1 MMDRAILFI
10 GLIAIAFCGSVSGG
24 IDKTI
29 KQQKGRTVVLECPID
44 GEACGDLHSLN
55 WFKGDTRIA
64 VILGGVNVSSV
75 IPEYSERVKLEES
88 PYRLT
93 LNDLRISDEDVYICD
108 TTFYIPQESC
118 DATRGYRTEVI
129 VLEHPPPVPP
139 SDILVLDEKNDKI
152 TNGSIIGPVEEGKT
166 LTAICKV
173 EKTRPQPSMA
183 WYRGNKRLTTHS
195 PSYDE
200 DEDGLFTATL
210 ELSLVLSRQ
219 DLDNDIECRVESA
232 ALDDIYKSLIKLDLQ
247 VRPTGIQ
254 LEGVGHHTTQ
264 GTLTTLSCKV
274 AGARPSANISWTN
287 GTEIIDP
294 NENGD
299 GVDIRLYHQ
308 LQKDGTYDTESQLI
322 FTASRFE
329 NDITFGCHATN
340 IVIKR
345 NNEKP
350 IHAEIPLEVL
360 YPPVVEVLEDDITV
374 NEHKKTTLTCEF
386 IANPASLTG
395 VRWYKNGEPIK
406 INKSGHYEGG
416 SPDHVPLTILNAHRD
431 DRGNYTCELTN
442 SIGSG
447 NSTVQIQLDV
457 LYVPSVEVIMLPK
470 GPVKENDEVNV
481 TLLCNITDANPWA
494 LTKVRWFANSTLLK
508 ELPDCSN
515 QNNNSEDLC
524 NIDPSKL
531 LLESVGRGFAYNYS
545 CEGFNTAG
553 WGNRSQEVEL
563 VVFHEPGPA
572 RLTYYPLT
580 VVKKQSVTFSC
591 TVDVLGVPEATQ
603 YRWFRGGQGPLI
615 DVYKKDWTIELV
627 DLDSR
632 TNFSCLAYNDGGK
645 GEQAT
650 VTLDV
655 KAPPFFIKNLLPYT
669 GVLFSTKN
677 ASLTCRVECVPRC
690 KINWFKD
697 GVGIYAN
704 DTSKY
709 HIYEEY
715 LKENPATGDFESVLS
730 ILHFNM
736 SAWPNQ
742 QFDMHYDNANY
753 SCVASENEVG
763 AGVRSAT
770 YFSIEYPP
778 ENTTVSNEI
787 VNVTE
792 NTIPARVLC
801 NSKAN
806 PEPSYEWTLEEKSLA
821 QGNAL
826 IINKPMLRNESGH
839 YKCIAFNKHGSSE
852 ATTFVNVQYK
862 PHCDIDRKMIDDQ
875 DTLICTA
882 YGNPDEFG
890 FVWSIKT
897 ENDSVEV
904 SSGSIDGDKAFL
916 VLNDDFTITRTY
928 RCVANNT
935 IGEGHM
941 CEIEVAVR
949 PKRQLAWWQRWDRT
963 TLIIVIAAV
972 SAILLAVIIICC
984 IIICICRRRRRQDKY
999 TPNREFMKAVIK
1011 PSKKTT
1017 EKLKQ
1022 AYKISSSTTPIKSTA
1037 TAIEIDEIKPLATSS
1052 PCKSIST
1059 KIYEEQ
1065 NESDLRKESLI
1076 STSSIPL
1083 SSPTSISNVS
1093 NDIPPKLP
1101 KRNIPPRPPP
1111 PKTTV
1116 NQISAG
1122 TKNSIANNSHLDAIN
1137 SSINLTNELL
1147 PRCRSNNSAT
1157 NTNFQRK
1164 GKNNFGTS
1172 TITSPTTSSSI
1183 ATIALVNQ
1191 CELASDEEYEDDTIS
1206 ITKSPIGGV
1215 ISRKGN
1221 KNDQQSTINNN
1232 GCSQN
1237 NNSNTNNTIGGYNL
1251 PSPRNIGGNLFEK
1264 IFGEIFSKRNF
1275 NKNNNHN
1282 DDLNSLNSERSEN
1295 RLLRYFGM
1303 SKVFKR
1309 QRLQRNDSCSS
1320 SNPFTVEHRLK
1331 GLRSSGSV
1339 VTYKKTPVLERAAQ
1353 NQQINKFESTEQPIS
1368 IDDNYALIELNEHD
1382 SLTSQRSGMKL
1393 HEKIHDKS
1401 STLADPLTEPGE
1413 YENLPFHGLQQ
1424 APNKFTTTP
1433 INFNNNTNVVRV
1445 APRPKLTQ
1453 TNNHHQKNLDQF
1465 HQIFNQQQLQQQNI
1479 TTNNQNNYHQKS
1491 IQFPNQNQHQ
1501 SQQQLHYQIQQQY
1514 SPADCYTNSL
1524 KLIQN
1529 KTKTKNLNYGSSTL
1543 KLEKRKPI
1551 VGGTIDNNLQD
1562 ITRVTTDR
1570 FPTSYTEYF
1579 QQQKFSD
1586 IISSDN
1592 QNNLIDRTTLNPNY
1606 PYTVVENGIITP
1618 TSTTT
1623 QLAPQSSTSSS
1634 SVSSSRIVF
1643 NNSNS
1648 TNPFLATNFRKFQ
1661 ISTGTRPG
1669 CGTITANHRKKHH
1682 SNNSSNNSIIGSGEK
1697 KFYSLKALKN
1707 KNNLS
1712 FSSIKPSALLSNSN
1726 NSNSNN
1732 KCKRHH
1738 SFAGGSFAD
1747 VINGIDT
1754 NNSIDITANNLP
1766 YTMQPKI
1773 KFYEPPTYE
1782 NLTDSIQI
1790 HESPSENLIQQ
1801 QTSDIN
1807 TQTHLKQQQQPQQQL
1822 INTSKTK
1829 TSNKQNNQTVTT
1841 GSSTSSS
1848 SKLSNSINLS
1858 TSSTTSSVV
1867 GGIGNQYNIIQ
1878 KQNQQKHQHHQTQRQ
1893 KMNDDNTKKHLM
1905 EPERMSIYRSD
1916 SGISN
1921 SSYECVT
1928 PIAPPRQY
1936 NLLDDDI
1943 IDTTICINNKN
1954 DNDDNDID
1962 NDIINNHHHFGD
1974 AIDKCNPDV
1983 TKTNRID
1990 KLYNSAI
1997 NSTTSTTSTNLSSY
2011 NNSINNRKLLENDF
2025 DRLHNDTNNSTYN
2038 NSLLN
2043 PELSHLYL
2051 NNPNKS
2057 QYTSNSTN
2065 QKNSIADTINVVNTN
2080 NDFTTTASNII
2091 NATNK
2096 TNNIMHDG
2104 LSVKCQNKKNDQ
2116 HEQRQHNQKKPITIT
2131 TSNTSINT
2139 IDNSRSNII
2148 INSSNKIGSKR
2159 RTNTASPLA
2168 NSSYNGTANIVG
2180 HERSINT
2187 NPFLVTSPSTTSS
2200 SSSSGCISNNSIN
2213 DKGSSSFFSS
2223 TSSQSDEFKSS
2234 STISPSSTSSFASTV
2249 REGFTSSCDGIQAS
2263 SSITPISS
2271 INKYKKLKS
2280 SQIQYQPN
2288 ESYIES
2294 ITEKE
2299 NSDAES
2305 SIITSKSL
2313 NAKYQL
2319 KNRIINNDFQQKEK
2333 SSSSLSLS
2341 IKDIVTQ
2348 NETTSNRLLSNDILN
2363 TKHATQINNKFY
2375 EMIKNRYP
2383 GYITKSIKQIPL
2395 RKHHSFH
2402 FQQYYPNP
2410 NTMLGQLKL
2419 HQIQKEQAK
2428 AAAVALQTSSF
2439 DSTILRDASNIKNIY
2454 KQVGG
2459 PLIYRPFLNENT
2471 AFKPISP
2478 VNRTKFST
2486 TFPTTNY
2493 LSDSESNC
2501 YRYQYNSNATETEEE
2516 SLNFERIHNRY
2527 PIVSLKR
2534 HASNIESY
2542 DSKRYSTYYENS
2554 RENSPCTEEKIISEQ
2569 AHNQMN
2575 FIENKENHHSLSELE
2590 DDDDNDRDDDE
2601 IFMQHD
2607 DDANS
2612 SASNSTIV
2620 GKRLIYVDF
2629 DIVST
2634 TKSDNNCYQS
2644 NQHENENYKS
2654 NEFNNETPNNEEQSI
2669 NSNDNYCDNNQQNNV
2684 DNCEKN
2690 YYLKKNSSNDQELSK
2705 IKSKSDD
2712 LFHKN
2717 SIQNK
2722 KSTIKLIKS
2731 SLENKDETDQE
2742 NKLKSNEIEK
2752 IQKDEINKEVDEE
2765 VEDICETSSITGIIL
2780 AKPPTKRNTQYATLK
2795 YNEVKI

>member
-984 IIICICRRRRRQDKY
+984 IIICICRRRRRQDK
-999 TPNREFMKAVIK
+999 
-1011 PSKKTT
+1011 
-1017 EKLKQ
+1017 L
-1022 AYKISSSTTPIKSTA
+1022 
-1037 TAIEIDEIKPLATSS
+1037 
-1052 PCKSIST
+1052 
-1059 KIYEEQ
+1059 
-1065 NESDLRKESLI
+1065 
-1076 STSSIPL
+1076 
-1083 SSPTSISNVS
+1083 
-1093 NDIPPKLP
+1093 
-1101 KRNIPPRPPP
+1101 
-1111 PKTTV
+1111 
-1116 NQISAG
+1116 
-1122 TKNSIANNSHLDAIN
+1122 
-1137 SSINLTNELL
+1137 
-1147 PRCRSNNSAT
+1147 
-1157 NTNFQRK
+1157 
-1164 GKNNFGTS
+1164 
-1172 TITSPTTSSSI
+1172 
-1183 ATIALVNQ
+1183 
-1191 CELASDEEYEDDTIS
+1191 
-1206 ITKSPIGGV
+1206 
-1215 ISRKGN
+1215 
-1221 KNDQQSTINNN
+1221 
-1232 GCSQN
+1232 
-1237 NNSNTNNTIGGYNL
+1237 
-1251 PSPRNIGGNLFEK
+1251 
-1264 IFGEIFSKRNF
+1264 
-1275 NKNNNHN
+1275 
-1282 DDLNSLNSERSEN
+1282 
-1295 RLLRYFGM
+1295 
-1303 SKVFKR
+1303 
-1309 QRLQRNDSCSS
+1309 
-1320 SNPFTVEHRLK
+1320 
-1331 GLRSSGSV
+1331 
-1339 VTYKKTPVLERAAQ
+1339 
-1353 NQQINKFESTEQPIS
+1353 
-1368 IDDNYALIELNEHD
+1368 
-1382 SLTSQRSGMKL
+1382 
-1393 HEKIHDKS
+1393 HDKS

-2180 HERSINT
+2180 HEQRSINT

>member
-129 VLEHPPPVPP
+129 VLVPP

-941 CEIEVAVR
+941 CEIEVAG
-949 PKRQLAWWQRWDRT
+949 QLAWWQRWDRT

-984 IIICICRRRRRQDKY
+984 IIICICRRRRRQDK
-999 TPNREFMKAVIK
+999 
-1011 PSKKTT
+1011 
-1017 EKLKQ
+1017 L
-1022 AYKISSSTTPIKSTA
+1022 
-1037 TAIEIDEIKPLATSS
+1037 
-1052 PCKSIST
+1052 
-1059 KIYEEQ
+1059 
-1065 NESDLRKESLI
+1065 
-1076 STSSIPL
+1076 
-1083 SSPTSISNVS
+1083 
-1093 NDIPPKLP
+1093 
-1101 KRNIPPRPPP
+1101 
-1111 PKTTV
+1111 
-1116 NQISAG
+1116 
-1122 TKNSIANNSHLDAIN
+1122 
-1137 SSINLTNELL
+1137 
-1147 PRCRSNNSAT
+1147 
-1157 NTNFQRK
+1157 
-1164 GKNNFGTS
+1164 
-1172 TITSPTTSSSI
+1172 
-1183 ATIALVNQ
+1183 
-1191 CELASDEEYEDDTIS
+1191 
-1206 ITKSPIGGV
+1206 
-1215 ISRKGN
+1215 
-1221 KNDQQSTINNN
+1221 
-1232 GCSQN
+1232 
-1237 NNSNTNNTIGGYNL
+1237 
-1251 PSPRNIGGNLFEK
+1251 
-1264 IFGEIFSKRNF
+1264 
-1275 NKNNNHN
+1275 
-1282 DDLNSLNSERSEN
+1282 
-1295 RLLRYFGM
+1295 
-1303 SKVFKR
+1303 
-1309 QRLQRNDSCSS
+1309 
-1320 SNPFTVEHRLK
+1320 
-1331 GLRSSGSV
+1331 
-1339 VTYKKTPVLERAAQ
+1339 
-1353 NQQINKFESTEQPIS
+1353 
-1368 IDDNYALIELNEHD
+1368 
-1382 SLTSQRSGMKL
+1382 
-1393 HEKIHDKS
+1393 HDKS

-2180 HERSINT
+2180 HEQRSINT